1 MKNIFGEMQDVLKR
15 GEHCALCSIILT
27 KGSTPLKAGAKMV
40 VTSSGKIIGTIG
52 GGDLEK
58 TIIENALN
66 VITVGQSEVYTHN
79 LLQQHGMCCGGSVN
93 VFIDYISA
101 PDRLYIFGSGHVGR
115 ALSEVAERLNFD
127 VFVIDDRQDELA
139 KIKSSAIN
147 KLPFDYK
154 EILPRLPFGK
164 NVFIAVMTRDHSM
177 DREILA
183 SCIQREYGYLG
194 MIGSMRKVEVTRKM
208 FISGGICSAEEFDA
222 VDTPMGFNINAQS
235 PEEIAISIA
244 AKIIQTKNTA
254 FSVAGIEADKKINKI
269 TK

>member
-1 MKNIFGEMQDVLKR
+1 MKNIFDEMHEVLKR
-15 GEHCALCSIILT
+15 GEHCALCTIVAT

-40 VTSSGKIIGTIG
+40 VTSSGKIFGTIG

-58 TIIENALN
+58 TVIENALN
-66 VITVGQSEVYTHN
+66 VINIGQSEMYSHN
-79 LLQQHGMCCGGSVN
+79 LLQQHGMCCGGSVSI
-93 VFIDYISA
+93 FIDFISA

-115 ALSEVAERLNFD
+115 ALGEVMNRLSFE
-127 VFVIDDRQDELA
+127 VYVIDDRKEELD
-139 KIKSSAIN
+139 KMRSSEIH
-147 KLPFDYK
+147 KLPFHHS

-164 NVFIAVMTRDHSM
+164 NVYVAVMTRDHTM

-183 SCIQREYGYLG
+183 SCIQRKYGYLG

-208 FISGGICSAEEFDA
+208 FISGCICTAEEFAA

-244 AKIIQTKNTA
+244 AKIIQVKNTA
-254 FSVAGIEADKKINKI
+254 FSVSNIEAAQKINKI

>member
-1 MKNIFGEMQDVLKR
+1 MKNIFSEMQDVMNR
-15 GEHCALCSIILT
+15 GEHCALCSIIST

-40 VTSSGKIIGTIG
+40 VTASGKIIGTIG

-58 TIIENALN
+58 SVIENARS
-66 VITVGQSEVYTHN
+66 VICAGQSEVYSHN

-93 VFIDYISA
+93 VFIDYVSA

-115 ALSEVAERLNFD
+115 ALSEVAVRLNFD

-139 KIKSSAIN
+139 KIKSSTIN

-154 EILPRLPFGK
+154 EILSRLPFGK

-183 SCIQREYGYLG
+183 ACIQREYGYLG

-208 FISGGICSAEEFDA
+208 FLSGGVCTAEDFER
-222 VDTPMGFNINAQS
+222 VDTPMGIQINAKN
-235 PEEIAISIA
+235 PEEIAVSIA
-244 AKIIQTKNTA
+244 AKIIQVKNSS
-254 FSVAGIEADKKINKI
+254 FNGVERVKLFQINRIEK
-269 TK
+269 